1 MNSISSASV
10 ASRRSSICAMSL
22 PLFDYQDVL
31 SGTLYKDM
39 ARTGGIYRSIIA
51 TFVHCFPPFIA
62 FPPPK
67 IANGFNMALFSKME
81 WMTAANPS
89 SCRSLDLNSPLK

>member
-62 FPPPK
+62 FPPSQNCK
-67 IANGFNMALFSKME
+67 WIQYGTFLKNGMDD
-81 WMTAANPS
+81 S
-89 SCRSLDLNSPLK
+89 S